1 MNQVSDILVNALQ
14 DVEKAK
20 VPEDLREVA
29 FKEAIRLREE
39 GAPQSASGSAKPTQ
53 PHSTAKGSSGDG
65 ALAKIATRFGVESSQ
80 AAEVFVER
88 DGEVRLAVGTRALSA
103 GKAPATK
110 EIALLIAGARQAC
123 EVEEWTSVN
132 VIRDWCKEYG
142 RYDSANFGSAI
153 ASMEDLFQFSGKGQ
167 KREVKLRQPAW
178 EEAGD
183 IIRRMVGGE

>member
-1 MNQVSDILVNALQ
+1 MNQVSDVLVNALQ

-20 VPEDLREVA
+20 IPEDLREVA

-39 GAPQSASGSAKPTQ
+39 GAPQSASNRAKLAQ
-53 PHSTAKGSSGDG
+53 PHSTAKVSGGDG
-65 ALAKIATRFGVESSQ
+65 ALTKIATRFGVESGQ
-80 AAEVFVER
+80 VAEVFVER
-88 DGEVRLAVGTRALSA
+88 DGEVRLAVGTRALST

-178 EEAGD
+178 EDAGD